1 MNNIRNSLRMAR
13 KDLKLFFKDKGQL
26 AVIFGLPLLLGLM
39 FSWMAVSAIGAV
51 RPSGEP
57 KLVIKTYV
65 VNEDQGPFGAQVEEV
80 LRGIQVLRL
89 IPSQTADAAD
99 EYVAEGKA
107 AAAIIIPADFST
119 KLGANQPV
127 RVQVI
132 KDPTKQIEAQTVA
145 QILDDALTELSAMA
159 EIEYGIRAVYAKT
172 GALEGADP
180 EEARA
185 AQAQMM
191 GAIWTGVQEI
201 RRNPA
206 IAVERED
213 LAGERAV
220 LSINSQVSAFYM
232 PLFATMFAFFLVG
245 FMAESILGEK
255 EAGSFRRLL
264 VAPIHRGTVIAG
276 KMLAFI
282 GVVFLQMLLLFG
294 LGSALF
300 EMPLGASPLAL
311 VALTLALALASTG
324 MGMALGSL
332 ARTKKQA
339 GNIGM
344 VLGFALYLAS
354 GLTSSSAYLSNSAFQ
369 SEGLTYYLAMLT
381 PQAHAYDGYMK
392 LMLHSGNLAD
402 ILPNMLALVGFGVVF
417 FLVGVW
423 RFKYE

>member
-1 MNNIRNSLRMAR
+1 MNNVRNSLRMAR

-159 EIEYGIRAVYAKT
+159 EIEHGIRAVYAKT

-220 LSINSQVSAFYM
+220 LSINSQVSVFYM

>member
-1 MNNIRNSLRMAR
+1 MNNVRNSLRMAR

-99 EYVAEGKA
+99 ENVAEGKA

-159 EIEYGIRAVYAKT
+159 EIEHGIRAVYAKT

-220 LSINSQVSAFYM
+220 LSINSQVSVFYM